1 MAALRIAFLSSQ
13 PLEDRRHWS
22 GTMYKMY
29 ESLQAQGFDIVWIPT
44 GKFSASEE
52 KIFASIQNIYERTF
66 RRRFNSHH
74 FILKAFLA
82 SKKIQKILQNTDYD
96 LLFSPT
102 YINEIAFLNINKPIL
117 YLNDGT
123 FNKLIG
129 YNPGFLGMGWLSK
142 KITRLLEEKAFNNA
156 KQLVFSS
163 DWAANDAHKT
173 YGIHSR
179 KISVVKFG
187 ANLRVPNFALLE
199 KDYSGP
205 LNILFSGVGWER
217 KGGDIALAAVKILHE
232 KGYDLKFKIMGCTPD
247 VQEVFVEII
256 PFLNKNNP
264 AELAEIERHLS
275 EAHFMFVPTRT
286 DCSPIAFCEAAGFSL
301 PVISTDTGGV
311 PSIVEHGKT
320 GFLLIENA
328 TAEDYANLI
337 EREILNKRVRLK
349 ELSENARHKYE
360 EELNWQ
366 VWAEKMSEIIK
377 EISAKNA

>member
-1 MAALRIAFLSSQ
+1 M
-13 PLEDRRHWS
+13 PH
-22 GTMYKMY
+22 
-29 ESLQAQGFDIVWIPT
+29 
-44 GKFSASEE
+44 
-52 KIFASIQNIYERTF
+52 
-66 RRRFNSHH
+66 
-74 FILKAFLA
+74 
-82 SKKIQKILQNTDYD
+82 
-96 LLFSPT
+96 
-102 YINEIAFLNINKPIL
+102 
-117 YLNDGT
+117 
-123 FNKLIG
+123 
-129 YNPGFLGMGWLSK
+129 
-142 KITRLLEEKAFNNA
+142 
-156 KQLVFSS
+156 
-163 DWAANDAHKT
+163 
-173 YGIHSR
+173 
-179 KISVVKFG
+179 
-187 ANLRVPNFALLE
+187 FALLE

-320 GFLLIENA
+320 GLLLPENA
-328 TAEDYANLI
+328 TAEDYARLV
-337 EREILNKRVRLK
+337 EHEILNKRDSLK
-349 ELSENARHKYE
+349 ELSANARRKYE
-360 EELNWQ
+360 TKLNWH